1 LLFSS
6 FLNLIGNTW
15 IEYNNFKPLETTI
28 SNIKTSFVQNNSRK
42 RRCVSFLNSLS
53 NNSQFTL
60 TLPPLPIKTR
70 WNSWFNFVF
79 WVNEH
84 MDQLHIFFLQ
94 EEKINNE
101 SKAIK
106 ELAITFNNSTN
117 TFMFEILT
125 MFIAFN
131 AKR

>member
-1 LLFSS
+1 
-6 FLNLIGNTW
+6 
-15 IEYNNFKPLETTI
+15 
-28 SNIKTSFVQNNSRK
+28 
-42 RRCVSFLNSLS
+42 
-53 NNSQFTL
+53 
-60 TLPPLPIKTR
+60 
-70 WNSWFNFVF
+70 
-79 WVNEH
+79 
-84 MDQLHIFFLQ
+84 MDQLHIFFFQ

-125 MFIAFN
+125 MFIVFD